1 MFQITHEESQQPHR
15 DFHGCKDSHDNVVV
29 TFIKGFTPIS
39 QEVDYSSRSIWVICG
54 RESKV
59 YHLYQSMGAGGPR
72 DSILVWVKIFL
83 NVVK

>member
-1 MFQITHEESQQPHR
+1 MFQITHEESQQPHW
-15 DFHGCKDSHDNVVV
+15 DFHSHDNVVV

-59 YHLYQSMGAGGPR
+59 YQLYQSMGAGGPR